1 MKNKEAFQK
10 KFKKRIDEIYNQN
23 KDQSI
28 SIKKTR
34 INQSNEETCYL
45 LAGVELCGKSNWTQ
59 IFFYFCYNY
68 LAIIISA
75 IIILLL

>member
-34 INQSNEETCYL
+34 IN
-45 LAGVELCGKSNWTQ
+45 
-59 IFFYFCYNY
+59 
-68 LAIIISA
+68 
-75 IIILLL
+75 